1 MARVDIK
8 EQLAI
13 IAVKLDDIKQ
23 DITELKALEKRVDEV
38 ENFNSKIR
46 GGGMIIGAIM
56 TALLGLMMSV
66 LGGIFK

>member
-23 DITELKALEKRVDEV
+23 DI
-38 ENFNSKIR
+38 KIGR
-46 GGGMIIGAIM
+46 AH
-56 TALLGLMMSV
+56 V
-66 LGGIFK
+66 